1 MASLVRWRP
10 LRREVGMQRAMSRLF
25 DESWIRPAN
34 DWMRSTGGFLPVDM
48 YQTEEEIRI
57 KATMPGVAPEDIDIN
72 VTGDMLTI
80 RGEVKREEESENGSY
95 TSRERYHGVF
105 QRSLLL
111 PTMVI
116 ADKAETIYE
125 HGVLAITLPKV
136 EEARPRA
143 IKVKSAGKKK

>member
-10 LRREVGMQRAMSRLF
+10 RRRAAGMQRAMSRLF

-34 DWMRSTGGFLPVDM
+34 DWMRTTVGFLPVDM

-57 KATMPGVAPEDIDIN
+57 KATMPGVATEDMDIN
-72 VTGDMLTI
+72 VTGEILTI
-80 RGEVKREEESENGSY
+80 RGEVKREEESEDGSY
-95 TSRERYHGVF
+95 TNQERYHGVF

-111 PTMVI
+111 PTMVV

-125 HGVLAITLPKV
+125 HGVLTITLPKV
-136 EEARPRA
+136 EEAKPRT
-143 IKVKSAGKKK
+143 IKVKAAGKKK